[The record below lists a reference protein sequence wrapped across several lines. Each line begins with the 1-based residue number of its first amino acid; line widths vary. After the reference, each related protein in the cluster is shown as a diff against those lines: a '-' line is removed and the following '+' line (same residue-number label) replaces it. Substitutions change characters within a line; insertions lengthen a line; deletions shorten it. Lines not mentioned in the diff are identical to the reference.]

1 MRLRQRS
8 LVCSSSC
15 ASSSNEQSTAE
26 SSATELLCRQD
37 PGRSGRYID
46 PVSEFVV
53 ITGNSGA
60 GRSHAANVL
69 EDLGWFVIDNL
80 PPALM
85 SKVGELADAPGSA
98 ISNVALAAP
107 AHAEVDLLLSAIA
120 DLRGSGARV
129 RILFLEAS
137 TRTLVRRYE
146 STRRRHP
153 FGDMGL
159 TDAIDGERR
168 ALEAV
173 KAEADVAID
182 TSDLNVHQLRD
193 RLVELFGTESPSGGM
208 QTKIVSFGYKHGL
221 PIDVDIVFDCRFL
234 PNPHWVEELRPLNGV
249 DEPVRDYVMQQPL
262 TTSFLEQMERM
273 LTLVMPAYVRE
284 GKSYLTIAFG
294 CTGGQHRSVAIA
306 EEVAAIL
313 QRAGHEPTVQH
324 RDVAKS
330 STSG

>member
-1 MRLRQRS
+1 M
-8 LVCSSSC
+8 
-15 ASSSNEQSTAE
+15 
-26 SSATELLCRQD
+26 
-37 PGRSGRYID
+37 
-46 PVSEFVV
+46 SEFVV
-53 ITGNSGA
+53 VTGNSGA

-80 PPALM
+80 PPALI
-85 SKVGELADAPGSA
+85 SKVGELADAPGSTTT
-98 ISNVALAAP
+98 NVALAVP
-107 AHAEVDLLLSAIA
+107 GGDNVDELLAAIA
-120 DLRGSGARV
+120 ELRGSGARV

-137 TRTLVRRYE
+137 TPILVQRYD

-159 TDAIDGERR
+159 TEAIEGERS

-193 RLVELFGTESPSGGM
+193 RLFEIFGTESPAGGM

-234 PNPHWVEELRPLNGV
+234 PNPHWVEELRPLTGM
-249 DEPVRDYVMQQPL
+249 DEPVRDYVLSQSL
-262 TTSFLEQMERM
+262 TAAFLERMERM
-273 LTLVMPAYVRE
+273 LGLVMPAYVRE
-284 GKSYLTIAFG
+284 GKSYLTVAFG

-306 EEVAAIL
+306 EEVGRIL
-313 QRAGHEPTVQH
+313 QRSGYEPAIQH
-324 RDVAKS
+324 RDVSRA

>member
-1 MRLRQRS
+1 M
-8 LVCSSSC
+8 
-15 ASSSNEQSTAE
+15 
-26 SSATELLCRQD
+26 
-37 PGRSGRYID
+37 
-46 PVSEFVV
+46 SEFVV
-53 ITGNSGA
+53 VTGNSGA

-80 PPALM
+80 PPALI
-85 SKVGELADAPGSA
+85 SKVGELADAPGSSIA
-98 ISNVALAAP
+98 NVALAVP
-107 AHAEVDLLLSAIA
+107 AHAEVELLLQAIA

-137 TRTLVRRYE
+137 TPTLVRRYE

-159 TDAIDGERR
+159 TEAIDGERQ

-182 TSDLNVHQLRD
+182 TSHLNVHQLRD
-193 RLVELFGTESPSGGM
+193 RLVELFGTESPGGGM

-221 PIDVDIVFDCRFL
+221 PIDVDVVFDCRFL
-234 PNPHWVEELRPLNGV
+234 PNPHWVEELRPLTGV
-249 DEPVRDYVMQQPL
+249 DEAVRDYVLAQPL
-262 TTSFLEQMERM
+262 SKSFLDNLERM
-273 LTLVMPAYVRE
+273 FGVIMPAYVQE

-306 EEVAAIL
+306 EQTAKIL
-313 QRAGHEPTVQH
+313 ERAGFEPSVQH
-324 RDVAKS
+324 RDVAKA
-330 STSG
+330 STTG